1 MTLHRCWILSWED
14 LWSHL
19 LRFFCSILA
28 VLLYLPFPGTA
39 ALCCF
44 LPHVVCGLLLLSL
57 VLLAC
62 FSICFIDALIIIVKY
77 FRTFLAKRERFRLIF
92 IVDSMIFWFWWKII
106 YSYICVSY
114 YCLTGWACFCF
125 AWLSANVII
134 FFWEENS
141 STWIFGFN
149 CFL

>member
-39 ALCCF
+39 ALCYF
-44 LPHVVCGLLLLSL
+44 LSHVVCVLLLLSL

-77 FRTFLAKRERFRLIF
+77 FRTFLAKRVVQVDFYSWFYDILVLVEDNLFLYLCQLSLPYRVDLFLLCLAICQCYYIF
-92 IVDSMIFWFWWKII
+92 FGRKFQYLDFWF
-106 YSYICVSY
+106 
-114 YCLTGWACFCF
+114 
-125 AWLSANVII
+125 
-134 FFWEENS
+134 
-141 STWIFGFN
+141 
-149 CFL
+149 

>member
-1 MTLHRCWILSWED
+1 MTLYRCWILSWAD

-19 LRFFCSILA
+19 LRFTCSILA

-44 LPHVVCGLLLLSL
+44 LSHVVCGLLLLLL

-114 YCLTGWACFCF
+114 YYLTGWTCFCF
-125 AWLSANVII
+125 VWLSANVII
-134 FFWEENS
+134 FFLVENS
-141 STWIFGFN
+141 SAWIFGFN
-149 CFL
+149 